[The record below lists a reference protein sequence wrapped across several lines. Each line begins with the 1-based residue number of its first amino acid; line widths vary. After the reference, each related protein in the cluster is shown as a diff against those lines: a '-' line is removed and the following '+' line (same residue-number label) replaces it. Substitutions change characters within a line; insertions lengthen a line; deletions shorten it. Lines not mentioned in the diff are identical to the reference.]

1 MPTFAEIKKGADS
14 LKQVRKVLE
23 AVAFL
28 APEDADFIEALT
40 EAPGTLL
47 ALPNDYIP
55 VGLVTRDGYTFGGD
69 TDTEP
74 VDALGYPTP
83 IREDIV
89 SYTRTVSFTAY
100 EVFRKDILA
109 LAYGMDLSSVTR
121 AVSGEITFDRP
132 TLPEQKF
139 YRLIVIGKDGSG
151 DAEIYRA
158 KAFPRVSMSEVPEE
172 AWGTDALQFQIT
184 LNTYIDDEVGSGE
197 REFIAGP
204 GAKSDTVL
212 GFTDAPTD

>member
-1 MPTFAEIKKGADS
+1 MAGFADIKKDADN

-23 AVAFL
+23 AVAFI
-28 APEDADFIEALT
+28 APETVDFIETLT
-40 EAPGTLL
+40 DTDGTV
-47 ALPNDYIP
+47 LPLPTGYIP
-55 VGLVTRDGYTFGGD
+55 VGVVTRDGYTIGGD
-69 TDTEP
+69 TETEP
-74 VDALGYPTP
+74 VDALGYPQP
-83 IREDIV
+83 IREDIT
-89 SYTRTVSFTAY
+89 SYTRTVTFTAY
-100 EVFRKDILA
+100 EVFRREILS

-132 TLPEQKF
+132 NLPEQLF
-139 YRLIVIGKDGSG
+139 YRLIIIGKDGSG
-151 DAEIYRA
+151 DNEIYRA
-158 KAFPRVSMSEVPEE
+158 KAFPRVTMAEVPEE
-172 AWGTDALQFQIT
+172 AWATDALSYEIT